1 MNYYGWKEIMNVGC
15 LSIMGFKLND
25 ILYDIHP
32 HAHLV

>member
-15 LSIMGFKLND
+15 LNIMGFKFND